1 MTNLRPRQLAV
12 GTTIGPIDRS
22 AFTHGVG
29 GCSRDGRVAELRWP
43 RPHHWPRWGRRDS
56 APAAAAAGTV
66 GTTTGG
72 SPAVTGRPMGQPT
85 AAGPATRGSTAVRA
99 TGRRWAGA
107 SRRTRP
113 AVQPSACRR
122 QARPAQPHQI
132 VRGDRRRRHRGG
144 ARRGRCAGLHPQQG
158 SAGAATPKEAARA
171 YLAALERG
179 DAKSA
184 LALTSF
190 SPPDTTFVTDEVLRK
205 QQEKF
210 PIRNIRVLGEDT
222 NLVHVVFD
230 IGDDVYDG
238 YMTVTPPAD
247 GKGWLVAE
255 GVMSVEFHVDKMS
268 PELAKWITLFDQP
281 IPSSRI
287 AYIFPG
293 YIGLGSANPN
303 LIARSWNERPSG
315 LMFILGEESVR
326 PQIEVSDEGKKF
338 IEDQLRAAVEECA
351 KSPNSSPNCP
361 NGRAYTP
368 YFVEGTAK
376 WRLEKLTDVRVYPIN
391 TETGAV
397 DVSAR
402 AEFTVTGRGI
412 NRYAP
417 DSDEVSIFMTATVD
431 FTQDPPK
438 FELKG

>member
-1 MTNLRPRQLAV
+1 MTDGWQNFGGPAH
-12 GTTIGPIDRS
+12 TTGP
-22 AFTHGVG
+22 G
-29 GCSRDGRVAELRWP
+29 G
-43 RPHHWPRWGRRDS
+43 
-56 APAAAAAGTV
+56 AAGTPHPPPQQQAPWGPQPAGPQPPPGGAWGGPPPPGPPHGAAQRFAPPV
-66 GTTTGG
+66 GGG
-72 SPAVTGRPMGQPT
+72 PGHPGAPGQPFNPPPVVVKPARRNRT
-85 AAGPATRGSTAVRA
+85 KLFVAIGAVVTVVALVAAGVLVFTRSKDA
-99 TGRRWAGA
+99 
-107 SRRTRP
+107 
-113 AVQPSACRR
+113 
-122 QARPAQPHQI
+122 
-132 VRGDRRRRHRGG
+132 
-144 ARRGRCAGLHPQQG
+144 
-158 SAGAATPKEAARA
+158 AGAATPKEAARA
-171 YLAALERG
+171 YLEALERG